1 MNLYWSITSRA
12 SVSAQLGIVCALT
25 VAACGGGGGGGS
37 GSGVSQ
43 AVPAAA
49 MAFADTALVSNS
61 STVVATANKIDA
73 NLQNPW
79 GIAVAPGLPFW
90 ISDNNSNLSTLYSG
104 IGAIET
110 QTITGSP
117 NVGIAIPAS
126 AAGVQANP
134 TGQFYNGNGSFLIPT
149 TNGQESALFI
159 FDGEGGT
166 IAAWASDS
174 GAAAVTAYDDGVAN
188 GANHAV
194 YKGLALGTVGGATYL
209 YATDLHNN
217 KVDVFDT
224 NFSKPA
230 PAGFVPF
237 GIAALNGDLYVTF
250 AKQDAAMHD
259 ETTGAGLGYVDIFDF
274 SGNLVS
280 QFASAGSLNAPW
292 GIAIAPAGFGSLK
305 GDVLIGNFGDG
316 TINIFS
322 PTGTALAN
330 FEGPLM
336 SSSGQPIAF
345 PGLWSLVFGNGDADK
360 RHSLGRSMPRARARG
375 IVARS
380 ATTYFLGL
388 AKSGIITRTSTAPAG
403 GTASKKGENTMF
415 RIVRLAILN
424 AVALIPYAWG
434 LPAAAADSDGSKLFT
449 VGRYLELQS
458 AESPEVSPDGTQ
470 VV

>member
-1 MNLYWSITSRA
+1 MNLYRVNAARA
-12 SVSAQLGIVCALT
+12 AMSAQLGMVCALT
-25 VAACGGGGGGGS
+25 VAACGGGSSGGS
-37 GSGVSQ
+37 SMGQ
-43 AVPAAA
+43 AADPPAAA
-49 MAFADTALVSNS
+49 MGFTDTALVSNS
-61 STVVATANKIDA
+61 ATAVATALTIDA

-104 IGAIET
+104 IGANET

-117 NVGIAIPAS
+117 DVGIAIPAS

-134 TGQFYNGNGSFLIPT
+134 TGQVYNGSGGFLVT
-149 TNGQESALFI
+149 TSDGQESALFI

-166 IAAWASDS
+166 IAAWAKDS
-174 GAAAVTAYDDGVAN
+174 GASAVTAYDDGVVS

-194 YKGLALGTVGGATYL
+194 YKGLAIGSVAGATYL

-230 PAGFVPF
+230 AMQGKFVDPNIPAGFVPF
-237 GIAALNGDLYVTF
+237 GIAALNGNLYVTF
-250 AKQDAAMHD
+250 AQQDAAMHD

-274 SGNLVS
+274 SGNLIS
-280 QFASAGSLNAPW
+280 QFASAGALNAPW
-292 GIAIAPAGFGSLK
+292 GIAIAPAGFGSLQ

-322 PTGTALAN
+322 PSGTALAN

-336 SSSGQPIAF
+336 SSSGQPFAF

-360 RHSLGRSMPRARARG
+360 PLTTLFYTAGFADQTDGVFGG
-375 IVARS
+375 I
-380 ATTYFLGL
+380 
-388 AKSGIITRTSTAPAG
+388 
-403 GTASKKGENTMF
+403 
-415 RIVRLAILN
+415 
-424 AVALIPYAWG
+424 
-434 LPAAAADSDGSKLFT
+434 T
-449 VGRYLELQS
+449 VS
-458 AESPEVSPDGTQ
+458 SSPTPVGY
-470 VV
+470 